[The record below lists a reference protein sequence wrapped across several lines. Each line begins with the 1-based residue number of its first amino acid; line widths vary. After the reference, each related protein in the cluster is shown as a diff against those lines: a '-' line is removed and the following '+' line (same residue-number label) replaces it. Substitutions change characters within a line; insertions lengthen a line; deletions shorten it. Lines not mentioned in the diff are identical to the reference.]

1 MPVQCVQTY
10 IAKRLCSMPNLLMC
24 DKQLFSHQNCSYNFV
39 FSLKLFGHQLNQTLQ
54 PGTSK

>member
-24 DKQLFSHQNCSYNFV
+24 DKQLFSSP
-39 FSLKLFGHQLNQTLQ
+39 KLLV
-54 PGTSK
+54 